1 MSRELLREWS
11 DVAGAVYGSE
21 DQAQLFYALIK
32 MQKPEVV
39 LELGTA
45 LGVTSFWMAQA
56 VKENGSGRVFTVDN
70 GEAWKVAGLLFDRAA
85 GQAGETRVQAEAAG
99 VFRSFLQR
107 LAAHP
112 TFHDAFL
119 RDARRFGAPGGL
131 RGSDLRDYF
140 EFLDRMAETLGLRP
154 QISFLDG
161 TILAEDAIP
170 ATTERYPFLAPALE
184 QPIDL
189 VFADCG
195 HNTMQVLGLF
205 TQLLPRLSPD
215 ASIFFDSAAT
225 YLPSYLALEETV
237 RQLNAGKAPAILL
250 AGAGERDRA
259 RMLEIAATRQFTLV
273 PIVERKGRSQ
283 NSLIWIRM
291 QPANVIPYP
300 ITTNRG
306 MYDETGG
313 TAVPPDMLATYFR
326 TGRWEGPRI
335 SLFNLVGP
343 AGKKDAGK

>member
-56 VKENGSGRVFTVDN
+56 VKENGTGRVFTVDN
-70 GEAWKVAGLLFDRAA
+70 GEAWKVAGLLFERAT
-85 GQAGETRVQAEAAG
+85 GQSAETRVQAEAAG

-107 LAAHP
+107 LAARP
-112 TFHDAFL
+112 AFHDAFL
-119 RDARRFGAPGGL
+119 RDARRFGAGQLGAGDL
-131 RGSDLRDYF
+131 RGYF
-140 EFLDRMAETLGLRP
+140 EFLDRMAETLGLRQ
-154 QISFLDG
+154 QISFLNG

-170 ATTERYPFLAPALE
+170 ASAERYPFLAPALE
-184 QPIDL
+184 HPIDL

-215 ASIFFDSAAT
+215 GSIFFDSAAT
-225 YLPSYLALEETV
+225 YLPSYQALEDTV
-237 RQLNAGKAPAILL
+237 RQLNAGKVPAILL

-259 RMLEIAATRQFTLV
+259 RLIEIAATRQFTLV

-291 QPANVIPYP
+291 QPVNVIPYP
-300 ITTNRG
+300 LTTNRG
-306 MYDETGG
+306 LYDEAGG
-313 TAVPPDMLATYFR
+313 TAVAPETLATYFQ

-343 AGKKDAGK
+343 TSKKDK